1 VSDAAPTARMA
12 WWGLLGLIAVVHL
25 PLLGFGLIYD
35 DGWTLRA
42 NGFLRPGVFDLG
54 LLFSPEAVARHVPD
68 ASRPTLVVFDMLAY
82 RLVGLRAWA
91 HHLMSIGLHLGV
103 CVLLG
108 RLLARLDAPLEL
120 RLAGVAVFGL
130 LAIHAEA
137 VAVVSFHE
145 DLLAALLGL
154 AGLLAGLRVIASDR
168 IGPRIGWLL
177 AAISL
182 SALACG
188 AKLSAAAVPALLPL
202 LAWLRP
208 WPGAAI
214 LVRHRGRFGLALIGL
229 ALGVGLALA
238 QNFAIQASIS
248 PYAPELN
255 PRVFAQRVGLG
266 PVLAASLQI
275 HVAYLAQMLVPI
287 GLSPEYV
294 DFGARWTDPATVLAL
309 AGLLGVTIVVIVVR
323 RRAPVLAFAWLAWL
337 MLALPTSNLIGMP
350 NMRADRFMY
359 LPSVPIAIA
368 WAAGLLA
375 LGRAW
380 HAREIARPRDEPS
393 TELSTELSM
402 VQWLP
407 LLLFVVVQGSFG
419 LAAARAYVSN
429 ATLWHTAV
437 RRAPDSARAQAML
450 GLERLAAGRRP
461 DRVEADVAAKVREQ
475 CEHARALDP
484 LDELPML
491 CLAELAVAEQDWVS
505 AHDHFSGAVEL
516 AIDRE
521 DRPIAAL
528 AQLALDLPDV
538 EDVDGPERSLDLLAR
553 GLGAYPYSPDLH
565 ATAGRIHHRL
575 GDPERALAL
584 LRRAR
589 TLRPER
595 WEPVAWGVELALDLG
610 DAASAHRTW
619 WAEHDL
625 LAGADPVMRDLLQR
639 RLAEARRHPAF
650 SPLHAFLSPGV
661 FPDEP

>member
-1 VSDAAPTARMA
+1 MA

-68 ASRPTLVVFDMLAY
+68 ASRPTLVVFDMLMY
-82 RLVGLRAWA
+82 RLIGLSAWG
-91 HHLMSIGLHLGV
+91 HHLISIGLHLGV

-108 RLLARLDAPLEL
+108 RLLARLDASLEL
-120 RLAGVAVFGL
+120 RLASVAVFGL

-137 VAVVSFHE
+137 IAVVSFHE

-154 AGLLAGLRVIASDR
+154 AGLLAALRVVAADR
-168 IGPRIGWLL
+168 VGMRIGWLL
-177 AAISL
+177 AAIAL

-188 AKLSAAAVPALLPL
+188 AKLSAAALPALLPL

-208 WPGAAI
+208 WPGAAM
-214 LVRHRGRFGLALIGL
+214 LARHRARLGLALIGL

-238 QNFAIQASIS
+238 QNFAIQASIT
-248 PYAPELN
+248 PYVPELN

-266 PVLAASLQI
+266 PVLAASMQI
-275 HVAYLAQMLVPI
+275 HVGYLAQMLVPI

-294 DFGARWTDPATVLAL
+294 DFAARWLDPATLLAL
-309 AGLLGVTIVVIVVR
+309 AVLLGMTIAVLVMR

-337 MLALPTSNLIGMP
+337 ALVLPTSNVIGMP

-368 WAAGLLA
+368 LAAGLLA
-375 LGRAW
+375 LGRLGQDRG
-380 HAREIARPRDEPS
+380 REFR
-393 TELSTELSM
+393 
-402 VQWLP
+402 WLP
-407 LLLFVVVQGSFG
+407 VLLFVVIQGSFG

-429 ATLWHTAV
+429 ATLWRTAV
-437 RRAPDSARAQAML
+437 RHAPDSARAQAML

-461 DRVEADVAAKVREQ
+461 DHVEADVAAVVREQ
-475 CEHARALDP
+475 CEHAQELDP
-484 LDELPML
+484 LDELPVL
-491 CLAELAVAEQDWVS
+491 CLAELAVAEQDWVT
-505 AHDHFSGAVEL
+505 AHGHFEHAVEL
-516 AIDRE
+516 GIDRE

-528 AQLALDLPDV
+528 AQLTLDQPYRPDI
-538 EDVDGPERSLDLLAR
+538 DPRDQALDLLAR
-553 GLGAYPYSPDLH
+553 GLSAYPYSPDLH
-565 ATAGRIHHRL
+565 LAAGRIHHRL
-575 GDPERALAL
+575 GDPERALGL

-589 TLRPER
+589 SLRPER
-595 WEPVAWGVELALDLG
+595 WEPAAWGVELALDLG

-639 RLAEARRHPAF
+639 RLAEARRDPAF
-650 SPLHAFLSPGV
+650 SPLRSFFSPGV
-661 FPDEP
+661 FPDEL